1 MRNHEQIRALGI
13 LERAPSKRPVFTRA
27 QLRAARVLIGW
38 SRAKL
43 AAESGVPLPTLDK
56 IESGKTD
63 PKLTT
68 AGKLR
73 RTLEDAGVIFVD
85 PDAQHGPGII
95 LREGRRSPR
104 KG

>member
-1 MRNHEQIRALGI
+1 MCNHEIIQAFGI
-13 LERAPSKRPVFTRA
+13 VDRPHSKRPVLTPK
-27 QLRAARVLIGW
+27 QLRAARVLLGW
-38 SRAKL
+38 SRSKL

-85 PDAQHGPGII
+85 PTREHGPGVI
-95 LREGRRSPR
+95 LRDGKR
-104 KG
+104 

>member
-1 MRNHEQIRALGI
+1 MINQESVCTLGI
-13 LERAPSKRPVFTRA
+13 LDRPLSKRIVLTPR

-38 SRAKL
+38 SRAML
-43 AAESGVPLPTLDK
+43 ARKSGVPLPTLDK
-56 IESGKTD
+56 IEGGKTD

-85 PDAQHGPGII
+85 ATKEHGPGVL
-95 LREGRRSPR
+95 LRDGKRS
-104 KG
+104 

>member
-1 MRNHEQIRALGI
+1 MRNHESVWTLGV
-13 LERAPSKRPVFTRA
+13 LERPHNQRFVLTPK
-27 QLRAARVLIGW
+27 QLRAARVLVGW
-38 SRAKL
+38 SRAML
-43 AAESGVPLPTLDK
+43 ARKSGVPLPTLDK

-85 PDAQHGPGII
+85 PTREHGPGVIAKD
-95 LREGRRSPR
+95 GKRS
-104 KG
+104 